1 MTDWGETIDENDEI
15 LGYRRQM
22 LKEKL
27 EKLKFKYL
35 KLFLYSSFNKFG
47 SWIISLNTGMVNL
60 FYERMVIKV
69 LLELCFGFP
78 KKKKKRVMVRIVLV
92 INKPWT
98 SLIILTLFSIIS
110 ELPIFFSF
118 TILTISSAL
127 SSNMIN
133 ACRRITSNFILLM
146 SH

>member
-35 KLFLYSSFNKFG
+35 NLFLYSSFNKFG
-47 SWIISLNTGMVNL
+47 SWIIFFNTGMVNL

-69 LLELCFGFP
+69 LIELCFEFS
-78 KKKKKRVMVRIVLV
+78 KKKEKRVMVRIDLV

-98 SLIILTLFSIIS
+98 CLTILTLFSIIS
-110 ELPIFFSF
+110 
-118 TILTISSAL
+118 
-127 SSNMIN
+127 
-133 ACRRITSNFILLM
+133 
-146 SH
+146 